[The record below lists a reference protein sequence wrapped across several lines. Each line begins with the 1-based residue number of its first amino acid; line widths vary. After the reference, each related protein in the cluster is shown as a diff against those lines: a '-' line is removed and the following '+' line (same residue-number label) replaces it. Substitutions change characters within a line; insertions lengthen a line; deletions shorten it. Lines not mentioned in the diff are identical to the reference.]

1 MQAVLDRH
9 EIDEQRRRIL
19 TSLLIAGGVGVL
31 LAALVAAFLARR
43 AMTPLSQSLAMQR
56 RFVADASHELRTP
69 LTLLSTR
76 LQMVARRARQPGSR
90 LTGDDLDG
98 VLADTGRLTDIL
110 DDLLL
115 AADTRNDSHRA
126 PTDLASLV
134 RECVDAASGAAD
146 VAAVRLRCEADG
158 PVVVDG
164 VEPALRRAVTAL
176 VDNALDHA
184 AHRVDV
190 RVEAARPHRP
200 GGRCADDGP
209 GIAAEVRP
217 RVFERFTQRADRRG
231 GRVTPALRDR
241 AGAGRRR
248 RGRPRRD
255 GGSREPH
262 RRRVGRGARP
272 DAAAPRAWS
281 DTCRSGGHP

>member
-1 MQAVLDRH
+1 
-9 EIDEQRRRIL
+9 
-19 TSLLIAGGVGVL
+19 
-31 LAALVAAFLARR
+31 
-43 AMTPLSQSLAMQR
+43 MQR

-164 VEPALRRAVTAL
+164 VAPALRRAVTAM

-190 RVEAARPHRP
+190 RVEAA
-200 GGRCADDGP
+200 GRTVRVVVRDDGP
-209 GIAAEVRP
+209 GDRRRGAAPGLRP
-217 RVFERFTQRADRRG
+217 VHQRADRRG